1 MVFPPGISVRAIN
14 QATITDN
21 VSEGMRRTVENRKLN
36 HSALNV
42 GGSEK
47 ARPQLSVPRAQGCP
61 GAAVLKLL
69 ISMKVIGSAIT
80 MQKKSSTAS
89 SARTNPRSL
98 GSSEG
103 AGAVIVLI
111 VAEPSRGLDR
121 TRSGH
126 RNPPRM
132 NYA

>member
-21 VSEGMRRTVENRKLN
+21 VSEGMRRTVENRKLI

-42 GGSEK
+42 CGSEK
-47 ARPQLSVPRAQGCP
+47 ARTQLSVPKAQGCP

-69 ISMKVIGSAIT
+69 TSMKVIGSAIT
-80 MQKKSSTAS
+80 MQKKSSTPI

-98 GSSEG
+98 GSGEG
-103 AGAVIVLI
+103 AGAVMVLI
-111 VAEPSRGLDR
+111 AAGPLRGRDR
-121 TRSGH
+121 I
-126 RNPPRM
+126 
-132 NYA
+132 